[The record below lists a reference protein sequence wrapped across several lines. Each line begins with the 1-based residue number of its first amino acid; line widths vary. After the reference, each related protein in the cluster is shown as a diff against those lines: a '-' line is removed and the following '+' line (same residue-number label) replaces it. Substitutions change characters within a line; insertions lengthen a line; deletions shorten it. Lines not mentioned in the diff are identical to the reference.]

1 MKLLLHPIVLAS
13 HYASS
18 SLSSVIS
25 LTAFD
30 HQGCQSD
37 ELLPWQAI
45 GTASGRPEDAA
56 AAALE
61 IVSYAQML
69 VLFAP
74 QAVPATAHLP
84 LLLDTLPSRQPNL
97 RRQAYSP

>member
-1 MKLLLHPIVLAS
+1 VFLL
-13 HYASS
+13 
-18 SLSSVIS
+18 
-25 LTAFD
+25 
-30 HQGCQSD
+30 
-37 ELLPWQAI
+37 WQAI
-45 GTASGRPEDAA
+45 STASGQPEDAA

-61 IVSYAQML
+61 TVSYAQML

-97 RRQAYSP
+97 RRQACFPL

>member
-1 MKLLLHPIVLAS
+1 MFLL
-13 HYASS
+13 
-18 SLSSVIS
+18 
-25 LTAFD
+25 
-30 HQGCQSD
+30 
-37 ELLPWQAI
+37 WQAI
-45 GTASGRPEDAA
+45 SMASGRPEDAA

-61 IVSYAQML
+61 TVSYAQML

-97 RRQAYSP
+97 RRQVFFPLRQCVLISLSSYR

>member
-1 MKLLLHPIVLAS
+1 MS
-13 HYASS
+13 
-18 SLSSVIS
+18 
-25 LTAFD
+25 
-30 HQGCQSD
+30 
-37 ELLPWQAI
+37 
-45 GTASGRPEDAA
+45 SGRPEDAA

-61 IVSYAQML
+61 TVSYAQML

-97 RRQAYSP
+97 RRQENLMITHTAGEAKAIGIEL